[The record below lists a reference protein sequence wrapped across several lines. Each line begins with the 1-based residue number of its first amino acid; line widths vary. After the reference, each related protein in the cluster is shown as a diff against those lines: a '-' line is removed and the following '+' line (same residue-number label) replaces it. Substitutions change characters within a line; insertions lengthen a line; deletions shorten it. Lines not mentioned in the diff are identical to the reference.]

1 MPNCSNS
8 DHDITRM
15 LAATIDDVLNLVATG
30 TPDFDEF
37 TGAAKALQPLEP
49 SLVFLVLGDGTVVLV
64 HARNVETDRDVAEE
78 VAKHLNVLAPGAT
91 RLVRVDSEGG
101 TRAALAVSLSAETGD
116 IALVCLVDPSRLPIS
131 WESDAEFGKLAMLGA
146 LGWVAAQSKA
156 ENIQMLVRAEQL
168 AAGHESLQE
177 SYARSLTKAVEQ
189 REERLR
195 EQEEHTSRLKAV
207 MMTAAD
213 GIVTVDVEGSIES
226 FNAAA
231 AEIFGYT
238 PDEAIGSD
246 VSILFPDD
254 APSSAGVFCDCLSD
268 AYEGGRRASAHQLLG
283 RRKDGTIFPLELAI
297 SDVALENRRIIT
309 AILRDI
315 TERKAA
321 ERELKRLH
329 LFNRMILDSAG
340 EGIVGLDREGRVAF
354 VNPAAEQIFGC
365 QSAQFVGNV
374 LHELTHHS
382 RPNGTPYPWHECP
395 IHKTLTTGA
404 IHREDSEVFWR
415 GDGTSFP
422 VEYVATPMREENEI
436 VGAVLTFQDITQRK
450 TLEAQLVQAQKLE
463 SIGQLAAGIAHEIN
477 TPTQFVGDNLR
488 FLKDAFRDLEPLVKL
503 ACERSGGGSAAAAEE
518 IGPGETG
525 GAVDLDEVAY
535 LLEEVPGAISQSLDG
550 VERVAKIVRSMKE
563 FSHPGSDE
571 MQSIDL
577 NRAIEST
584 LTVCRNE
591 WKYVADVV
599 TDFDPNLPPVT
610 CLPGECNQVFLNLII
625 NASHAIAEAQGD
637 NTQAK
642 GTITVSTRNLDDAV
656 EVRIADTGTG
666 IPEEARRK
674 VFDPF
679 FTTKQVGRGTGQGL
693 AIARSVVVDKHGGSL
708 SFETEVG
715 LGTAFIVRLPLSS
728 R

>member
-1 MPNCSNS
+1 MPHCSNS
-8 DHDITRM
+8 DHSSSQTV
-15 LAATIDDVLNLVATG
+15 AATIDDVLELVATG
-30 TPDFDEF
+30 TPDFDRYAR
-37 TGAAKALQPLEP
+37 AAEALQPLEP
-49 SLVFLVLGDGTVVLV
+49 SLIFLVLQDASVVLL
-64 HARNVETDRDVAEE
+64 H
-78 VAKHLNVLAPGAT
+78 APGADGDLDLAEQVTECLADLVPGET
-91 RLVRVDSEGG
+91 RVRRIDTAAG
-101 TRAALAVSLSAETGD
+101 TWAALAVLLSTEAGNST
-116 IALVCLVDPSRLPIS
+116 LVCLVDPEQLTPL
-131 WESDAEFGKLAMLGA
+131 GGLASEVGATALLGA
-146 LGWVAAQSKA
+146 LSRVVVQCKI
-156 ENIQMLVRAEQL
+156 ENTQMLVRAEQL
-168 AAGHESLQE
+168 AAGHEALQE
-177 SYARSLTKAVEQ
+177 SYARSLTKAVEE

-213 GIVTVDVEGSIES
+213 GIVTVDVNGSIES
-226 FNAAA
+226 CNAAA
-231 AEIFGYT
+231 AEIFGYL
-238 PDEAIGSD
+238 PEEVIGSD
-246 VSILFPDD
+246 ISILFPDD
-254 APSSAGVFCDCLSD
+254 DPSSVAVFYDCLSGGH
-268 AYEGGRRASAHQLLG
+268 EGSRRASAHQLLG
-283 RRKDGTIFPLELAI
+283 RRRDGTAFPLELAI
-297 SDVALENRRIIT
+297 SDVALENRHIIT

-354 VNPAAEQIFGC
+354 VNPAAEQLFGRR
-365 QSAQFVGNV
+365 SAEIVGNL
-374 LHELTHHS
+374 LHHLTHHS

-395 IHKTLTTGA
+395 IHKTLATGA
-404 IHREDSEVFWR
+404 IHREENEVFWR

-503 ACERSGGGSAAAAEE
+503 ACEESGGVREAAAEV
-518 IGPGETG
+518 GPDDAGD
-525 GAVDLDEVAY
+525 AVDLEEVAY
-535 LLEEVPGAISQSLDG
+535 LLEEVPSAISQSLDG

-563 FSHPGSDE
+563 FSHPGNNE
-571 MQSIDL
+571 MQTVDL
-577 NRAIEST
+577 NRAVEST

-591 WKYVADVV
+591 WKYVAELV

-625 NASHAIAEAQGD
+625 NASHAIAEALGNDAQE
-637 NTQAK
+637 K
-642 GTITVSTRNLDDAV
+642 GTITVSTRNLGDAA

-679 FTTKQVGRGTGQGL
+679 FTTKEVGRGTGQGL
-693 AIARSVVVDKHGGSL
+693 AIARSVIVDKHKGWL

-715 LGTAFIVRLPLSS
+715 RGTTFIVRLPLAS

>member
-1 MPNCSNS
+1 MPHCSNS
-8 DHDITRM
+8 DHNLAQT
-15 LAATIDDVLNLVATG
+15 LAATIDDVLDLVTPG
-30 TPDFDEF
+30 TPDFDQYAR
-37 TGAAKALQPLEP
+37 AAEALQPLEP
-49 SLVFLVLGDGTVVLV
+49 SLIFLILQDASVVLL
-64 HARNVETDRDVAEE
+64 H
-78 VAKHLNVLAPGAT
+78 APGADGDLDLAEQVAECLAGLVPGET
-91 RLVRVDSEGG
+91 RVRRIDTADG
-101 TRAALAVSLSAETGD
+101 TRMAMAVLLSTEAGNST
-116 IALVCLVDPSRLPIS
+116 LVCLFDPDQLAPLQGLTS
-131 WESDAEFGKLAMLGA
+131 EVGKTPMLGA
-146 LGWVAAQSKA
+146 LSRVVVQCKIEST
-156 ENIQMLVRAEQL
+156 QMLVRAEQL
-168 AAGHESLQE
+168 AAGHEALQE

-213 GIVTVDVEGSIES
+213 GIVIVDSNGSIES

-231 AEIFGYT
+231 AEIFGYL
-238 PDEAIGSD
+238 PEEVIGSD
-246 VSILFPDD
+246 ISILFPHD
-254 APSSAGVFCDCLSD
+254 ATSSTDVFYDCLSD
-268 AYEGGRRASAHQLLG
+268 RHEGGRRVSAHQLLG
-283 RRKDGTIFPLELAI
+283 RRKDGTVFPMELAI
-297 SDVALENRRIIT
+297 SEVALENRRIIT

-354 VNPAAEQIFGC
+354 VNPAAEQLFGC
-365 QSAQFVGNV
+365 RSAEIVGNL
-374 LHELTHHS
+374 LHHLAHHS
-382 RPNGTPYPWHECP
+382 RPNGTPYPWQECP
-395 IHKTLTTGA
+395 IHKTLATGA
-404 IHREDSEVFWR
+404 IHREENEVFWR

-450 TLEAQLVQAQKLE
+450 TLESQLVQAQKLE

-488 FLKDAFRDLEPLVKL
+488 FLNDAFRDLEPLVKR
-503 ACERSGGGSAAAAEE
+503 ACEQSGGGGEAAAEA
-518 IGPGETG
+518 GPEDACD
-525 GAVDLDEVAY
+525 AVDLEEVAY
-535 LLEEVPGAISQSLDG
+535 LLEEVPSAISQSLDG

-563 FSHPGSDE
+563 FSHPGNNE
-571 MQSIDL
+571 MQTVDL
-577 NRAIEST
+577 NRAVEST

-591 WKYVADVV
+591 WKYVAELV

-625 NASHAIAEAQGD
+625 NASHAIAEAQGND
-637 NTQAK
+637 AQEK
-642 GTITVSTRNLDDAV
+642 GTITVSTRNLGDAA

-679 FTTKQVGRGTGQGL
+679 FTTKEVGRGTGQGL
-693 AIARSVVVDKHGGSL
+693 AIARSVIVDKHKGWL

-715 LGTAFIVRLPLSS
+715 RGTTFIVRLPLAS

>member
-1 MPNCSNS
+1 MPHCLNS
-8 DHDITRM
+8 DDELSQT
-15 LAATIDDVLNLVATG
+15 LAATIDDVLELAVTG
-30 TPDFDEF
+30 TPDFDLYVE
-37 TGAAKALQPLEP
+37 AAQGLQPLEP
-49 SLVFLVLGDGTVVLV
+49 LLVFLVLQDTAVVLL
-64 HARNVETDRDVAEE
+64 HARDAGGDLDLARQ
-78 VAKHLNVLAPGAT
+78 VAKCLAGLVPGET
-91 RLVRVDSEGG
+91 RVQRIDTVAGPRVAL
-101 TRAALAVSLSAETGD
+101 AALLPTQTGD
-116 IALVCLVDPSRLPIS
+116 STLVCLFDPEQLAALGGLAS
-131 WESDAEFGKLAMLGA
+131 EVGKTAMVGA
-146 LGWVAAQSKA
+146 LARLVAQCRVEST
-156 ENIQMLVRAEQL
+156 QLRVRAEQL
-168 AAGHESLQE
+168 AAGHEALEE
-177 SYARSLTKAVEQ
+177 SYARSLTKAVEE

-195 EQEEHTSRLKAV
+195 EQEEHASRLKAV

-213 GIVTVDVEGSIES
+213 GIVTVDFYGSIES

-231 AEIFGYT
+231 AEIFGYV
-238 PDEAIGSD
+238 PEEVIGSD
-246 VSILFPDD
+246 ISILFPDD
-254 APSSAGVFCDCLSD
+254 DPSSVGVFYDCFSGGH
-268 AYEGGRRASAHQLLG
+268 EGGRRVSAHQLSG
-283 RRKDGTIFPLELAI
+283 RRKDGTVFPLELAI

-340 EGIVGLDREGRVAF
+340 EGIVGLDREGKVAF
-354 VNPAAEQIFGC
+354 VNPAAEQLFGC
-365 QSAQFVGNV
+365 RSAEIVGNL
-374 LHELTHHS
+374 LHHLTHHS
-382 RPNGTPYPWHECP
+382 RPNGTPYPWQECP

-404 IHREDSEVFWR
+404 IHREENEVFWR

-488 FLKDAFRDLEPLVKL
+488 FLKDAFRDLEPLVKR
-503 ACERSGGGSAAAAEE
+503 ACERSGGGREAAAEA
-518 IGPGETG
+518 GPEDAGD
-525 GAVDLDEVAY
+525 AVDLEEVTY
-535 LLEEVPGAISQSLDG
+535 LLEEVPSAISQSLDG

-563 FSHPGSDE
+563 FSHPGNNE
-571 MQSIDL
+571 MQTVDL
-577 NRAIEST
+577 NRAVEST

-591 WKYVADVV
+591 WKYVADLV

-625 NASHAIAEAQGD
+625 NASHAIAEAQRND
-637 NTQAK
+637 PQEK
-642 GTITVSTRNLDDAV
+642 GTITVSTRNLGDAA

-679 FTTKQVGRGTGQGL
+679 FTTKEVGRGTGQGL
-693 AIARSVVVDKHGGSL
+693 AIARSVIVEKHKGSL

-715 LGTAFIVRLPLSS
+715 RGTTFVVRLPLSA